1 VTGTRPAGRR
11 TVGTGPAA
19 SGRSIP
25 GPDLAHEL
33 DLLAACAPGGVG
45 LGVDEVG
52 RGALAGPVTVGVC
65 AIGADATE
73 IPAGLNDSKMLSP
86 AAREALVGPSRSW
99 AASIGV
105 GHGSPQEIDSL
116 GIMAAQRLAAGRA
129 LAQVL
134 AGLDGRPV
142 VATVLDGTHDW
153 LAAPADLF
161 GAADDPWPTPVTT
174 VVKGDMRCASVAA
187 ASVVA
192 KVERDRLMTE
202 AAALPEFA
210 PYGLDGNKGYGSAKH
225 RAAIAAFGP
234 SALHRVSWRLPARRE
249 GMMAP

>member
-1 VTGTRPAGRR
+1 
-11 TVGTGPAA
+11 
-19 SGRSIP
+19 
-25 GPDLAHEL
+25 
-33 DLLAACAPGGVG
+33 
-45 LGVDEVG
+45 
-52 RGALAGPVTVGVC
+52 VTVGVC